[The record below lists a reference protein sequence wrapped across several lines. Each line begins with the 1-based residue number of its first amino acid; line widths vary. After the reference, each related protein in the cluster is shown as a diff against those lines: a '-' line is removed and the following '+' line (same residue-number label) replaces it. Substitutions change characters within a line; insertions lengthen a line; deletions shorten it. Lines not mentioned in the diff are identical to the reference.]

1 MGQKVNPIGFRLAV
15 DRGWRSKW
23 FAKGKDF
30 ADNLMEDYKIR
41 ELVLKKSGPQS
52 AISRIIIE
60 KGIGRLSII
69 IYTAKPGVLIGRGGK
84 QLEMLRNSLTKLLL
98 KKFKLD
104 VVEIKKADL
113 DASVVAQ
120 SIGTQISKRMPYR
133 RVTKQAISRVI
144 AAGAKGVRATIAGRL
159 DGAEIARRETFTEGS
174 VPLTTLRTEI
184 DFASYHA
191 QTTYGIVGVK
201 IWINRGDRV

>member
-1 MGQKVNPIGFRLAV
+1 MGHKVNPIGFRLAV

-41 ELVLKKSGPQS
+41 ELISIKSGPQA
-52 AISRIIIE
+52 AISRVIIE

-84 QLEMLRNSLTKLLL
+84 QLESLRNDLTKLLT

-113 DASVVAQ
+113 DANVVAQ
-120 SIGTQISKRMPYR
+120 SIAMQISKRMPYR
-133 RVTKQAISRVI
+133 RATKQAVMRVMT
-144 AAGAKGVRATIAGRL
+144 AGAKGVRATIAGRL

-174 VPLTTLRTEI
+174 VPLTTLRNDI

-191 QTTYGIVGVK
+191 KTTYGIVGIK
-201 IWINRGDRV
+201 IWINKGERI

>member
-1 MGQKVNPIGFRLAV
+1 MGHKVNPIGFRLSV
-15 DRGWRSKW
+15 DRAWRSKW

-41 ELVLKKSGPQS
+41 ELVFKKSGPQS
-52 AISRIIIE
+52 AISQIIIE

-84 QLEMLRNSLTKLLL
+84 QLEILRADLTKLIG

-120 SIGTQISKRMPYR
+120 SIGLQISKRMPYR
-133 RVTKQAISRVI
+133 RATKQAISRVS
-144 AAGAKGVRATIAGRL
+144 AAGAKGVRATISGRL

-174 VPLTTLRTEI
+174 VPLTTLRSEI
-184 DFASYHA
+184 DFASFPA

-201 IWINRGDRV
+201 VWINRGERV

>member
-1 MGQKVNPIGFRLAV
+1 MGHKVNPIGFRLIV

-52 AISRIIIE
+52 AISKIIIE

-69 IYTAKPGVLIGRGGK
+69 IYTGKPGVLIGRGGK
-84 QLEMLRNSLTKLLL
+84 QLEALRHDLTKLLV

-113 DASVVAQ
+113 DANVVAQ
-120 SIGTQISKRMPYR
+120 SIGMQISKRMAYR
-133 RVTKQAISRVI
+133 RATKQAISRVT
-144 AAGAKGVRATIAGRL
+144 AAGAKGVRATISGRL

-174 VPLTTLRTEI
+174 VPLTTLRNEI
-184 DFASYHA
+184 DFASYQA
-191 QTTYGIVGVK
+191 RTTYGTVGIK
-201 IWINRGDRV
+201 IWINRGERI